1 MNLTKEIESRI
12 EKFVA
17 ELNDLVRKQAVDA
30 VAAALGTGGSGAARR
45 APGRPAKASNG
56 EARVA
61 APRARA
67 RKKGEKRTQAE
78 LAQLESAL
86 DDYVRNNPGQGIEAI
101 GQALGFRTGELARPM
116 KKLIAKGSVTT
127 QGEKRATKYF
137 PGDGSP
143 AGSAEGAAKAP
154 RAAKR
159 GRAKKKSKKK

>member
-30 VAAALGTGGSGAARR
+30 VAAALGTGGTSAGRR
-45 APGRPAKASNG
+45 GPGRSATASNG
-56 EARVA
+56 AA
-61 APRARA
+61 TASAPRARA

-78 LAQLESAL
+78 LAQLESSL

-116 KKLIAKGSVTT
+116 KKLIAKGVVRTT
-127 QGEKRATKYF
+127 GEKRATKYF
-137 PGDGSP
+137 PGDGS
-143 AGSAEGAAKAP
+143 AASAEGTAKP
-154 RAAKR
+154 SRAARR
-159 GRAKKKSKKK
+159 GGARKKSKKK